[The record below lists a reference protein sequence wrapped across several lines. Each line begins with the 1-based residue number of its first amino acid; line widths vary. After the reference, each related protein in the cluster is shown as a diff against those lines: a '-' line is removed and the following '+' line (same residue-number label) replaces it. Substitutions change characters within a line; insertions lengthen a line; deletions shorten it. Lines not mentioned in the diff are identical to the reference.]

1 VPSIA
6 DASAVAIKGSN
17 INLGSDYEDGV
28 VNYAMRVEQRLKRK
42 KMDSNTGGKYINL
55 DILQGT
61 LVNCER
67 LFSIAKHIL
76 SDRWKKTSPRLF
88 EALLFL
94 KANRKLW
101 NVYAVGVAMGRS
113 TATRVQQQQGK
124 SDDDAEAIDRL
135 YYY

>member
-1 VPSIA
+1 
-6 DASAVAIKGSN
+6 
-17 INLGSDYEDGV
+17 
-28 VNYAMRVEQRLKRK
+28 
-42 KMDSNTGGKYINL
+42 MDSNTGGRLINL

-61 LVNCER
+61 SVNCER

-113 TATRVQQQQGK
+113 TATRVQQQGQL
-124 SDDDAEAIDRL
+124 DDDAEAIDRL
-135 YYY
+135 YYSNQTPTLFFRTERSSVILGVQFLTVVLSTETRVQCKIPV